1 MNKSEIKELHYI
13 AHIDN
18 LKLILQ
24 QGILCHNRTKKI
36 CHISIADSEIQERR
50 SKVVIPPRY
59 KLHDYVNLYFN
70 ARNPMMRKIVANH
83 DHKKLLVL
91 QIDVAVLDEP
101 NIVIADK
108 NASSAYVRFYDV
120 DEGIDKLNKERV
132 YARYWTDPD
141 FYEGCRKKLEICA
154 EVLVPNSLHPKFI
167 TGCYVSCQESLD
179 IVKIL
184 LTGTKI
190 ANKVLIDSNLFFQ

>member
-1 MNKSEIKELHYI
+1 MNKSEIKETHYI
-13 AHIDN
+13 TLIDN
-18 LKLILQ
+18 LESIFQ
-24 QGILCHNRTKKI
+24 HGILCHNRTKKI
-36 CHISIADSEIQERR
+36 CHISIADAEVQKRR
-50 SKVVIPPRY
+50 SKVIIPPRY

-70 ARNPMMRKIVANH
+70 ARNAMMRRIVANH
-83 DHKKLLVL
+83 DHRKLAVL

-108 NASSAYVRFYDV
+108 NASSDYVRFYDV

-141 FYEGCRKKLEICA
+141 FYEGCRKKSEICA

-167 TGCYVSCQESLD
+167 TGCCVSCQESLD

-184 LTGTKI
+184 LTGTHI
-190 ANKVLIDSNLFFQ
+190 VNKVSINPDIFFQ